1 MALVA
6 GWRTAV
12 GALAVVRPVVGV
24 VAGAVTVVVVVLD
37 VVLLVVDPIL
47 QVIRAERQM
56 WDMLHDRSRWFRLGV
71 TCSMQTSRLVKY
83 RVFCGCL
90 DGDFSR
96 PWPTFQHL
104 LVREPPSY
112 LKWLVM
118 CGGK

>member
-24 VAGAVTVVVVVLD
+24 VAGAVATVVVVVVKD

-56 WDMLHDRSRWFRLGV
+56 WDMLHDRSR
-71 TCSMQTSRLVKY
+71 
-83 RVFCGCL
+83 
-90 DGDFSR
+90 
-96 PWPTFQHL
+96 
-104 LVREPPSY
+104 
-112 LKWLVM
+112 
-118 CGGK
+118 